1 MLRGKT
7 INLRLVKDEAE
18 CHTLLALYNNL
29 SERAGT
35 DHTDLKHPQA
45 LLKYFR
51 EDGLWGKERGTL
63 VITAKD
69 DNILGDISFVT
80 VSEFELEVGYRLFSS
95 KHRGRG
101 IMSEAL
107 PLFSAYLF
115 DTKPIARLTLFTSD
129 DNVGSRRVAE
139 KSGYQLEGTKR
150 SAYFFRGKIH
160 DFVMYGLLREKSPS
174 LADLLGKE

>member
-1 MLRGKT
+1 MLHGKI
-7 INLRLVKDEAE
+7 INLRLFKDEAE

-29 SERAGT
+29 SERTGT
-35 DHTDLKHPQA
+35 DHTDLKHPQT

-51 EDGLWGKERGTL
+51 EDGLWGKKRGTL
-63 VITAKD
+63 VITDKS

-80 VSEFELEVGYRLFSS
+80 ISEFELEVGYRLFSS
-95 KHRGRG
+95 KHRGQG

-129 DNVGSRRVAE
+129 DNIGSRRVAE

-150 SAYFFRGKIH
+150 SAYFYRGQFH
-160 DFVMYGLLREKSPS
+160 TFVMYGLLREESPS
-174 LADLLGKE
+174 LTHFLREE